1 MIRSSMVAI
10 LLITCMAAGR
20 ATAIGSG
27 GILNAVPQARV
38 WIEDATGKREAT
50 GRRVY
55 VHPLEGSLLVL
66 QEGAPV
72 AIALDKN
79 KKHAITLPVSA
90 ITVLRDPDRVDVP
103 EKTPYEVLRNPPHF
117 NRTYASVVLDDGSKL
132 VVEVAR

>member
-1 MIRSSMVAI
+1 MVAI
-10 LLITCMAAGR
+10 SLIICMAAAR
-20 ATAIGSG
+20 AAAIGSG

-38 WIEDATGKREAT
+38 WIEDATGKRQAT

-55 VHPLEGSLLVL
+55 VHPMEGSLLVL
-66 QEGAPV
+66 EEGASV

-79 KKHAITLPVSA
+79 KNHAIAMPASA
-90 ITVLRDPDRVDVP
+90 VIVLRDPDRVDVP

-117 NRTYASVVLDDGSKL
+117 NRTYASVVLNDGSKL